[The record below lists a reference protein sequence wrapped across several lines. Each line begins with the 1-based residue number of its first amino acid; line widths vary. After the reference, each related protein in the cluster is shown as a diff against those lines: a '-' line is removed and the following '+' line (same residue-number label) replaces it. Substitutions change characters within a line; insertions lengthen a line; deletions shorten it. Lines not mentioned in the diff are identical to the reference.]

1 MRLTTTMFSYI
12 LILLGIL
19 IFQSTYAARDIF
31 TINNEENNFGTPIIS
46 SKEREQFEGRPNE
59 LVKDVPLQKPFAYF
73 SEIGNS
79 ENPSKIYV
87 SSEYFILLK
96 NVFL

>member
-1 MRLTTTMFSYI
+1 MRPTTTIFSYI
-12 LILLGIL
+12 LILLGMM
-19 IFQSTYAARDIF
+19 IFHSTYAARDIF
-31 TINNEENNFGTPIIS
+31 TINNEENNFGINIIS
-46 SKEREQFEGRPNE
+46 SEERKQFEGRSNE
-59 LVKDVPLQKPFAYF
+59 LVKEVPLQKPFAYF

-79 ENPSKIYV
+79 ENPSKIFV